1 MLQERQARNFTQA
14 FTGKPGRTH
23 SSLNDSGGSNHFSI
37 KDKVAL
43 ITGAT
48 GYLGKSIAKGL
59 AKSGALVYLNGRNEK
74 KVNELIVELEKQ
86 DLKVRAAVFDVTNK
100 DQIKSFFSNCSFKI
114 WISFELFMQSEAISK
129 IFN

>member
-1 MLQERQARNFTQA
+1 MNEF
-14 FTGKPGRTH
+14 
-23 SSLNDSGGSNHFSI
+23 FSI

-74 KVNELIVELEKQ
+74 KVNELILELE
-86 DLKVRAAVFDVTNK
+86 
-100 DQIKSFFSNCSFKI
+100 
-114 WISFELFMQSEAISK
+114 
-129 IFN
+129 